1 MTPTQFGEILSRS
14 GYDNLQKLAL
24 RNGDGYYAEQFSH
37 ADQDRD
43 EAHWKVVYA
52 VGNGEKMIMAQHRF
66 DVIGCAQY
74 ARLQQAKEDAQK
86 LLDDNDFMLNG

>member
-14 GYDNLQKLAL
+14 GYDNLQRLAL

-37 ADQDRD
+37 ADEDRN

-86 LLDDNDFMLNG
+86 LLDDNNFMLNG